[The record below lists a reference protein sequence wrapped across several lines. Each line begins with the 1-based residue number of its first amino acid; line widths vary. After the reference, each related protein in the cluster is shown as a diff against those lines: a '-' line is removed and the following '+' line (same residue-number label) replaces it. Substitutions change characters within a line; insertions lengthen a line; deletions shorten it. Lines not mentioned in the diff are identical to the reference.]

1 MSIKN
6 AKNSCFLFTI
16 LSKGGRKMPDIANGR
31 KKICDFLKENNIKKA
46 ALAAAYGMSR
56 QEVTNILSG
65 STRGLKANQFILRV
79 IEDYKID

>member
-1 MSIKN
+1 
-6 AKNSCFLFTI
+6 
-16 LSKGGRKMPDIANGR
+16 MPDIANGR
-31 KKICDFLKENNIKKA
+31 KKICDFLKENNTKKS

>member
-16 LSKGGRKMPDIANGR
+16 LNKGGRKMPDIANGR

>member
-1 MSIKN
+1 M
-6 AKNSCFLFTI
+6 FLVYS
-16 LSKGGRKMPDIANGR
+16 LKKGGRKMPDIANGR